1 MICCIFA
8 DAASER
14 GNVLIAMS
22 LPLARTVICA
32 LFAFTTKPSNL
43 SSPVCFGFGFTAL
56 TMMGAA
62 VSAMMIGTVAGTAA
76 PIIVSAV
83 KPKPKQTGLDKFE
96 GFVVNANSAQI
107 TVRAKGNDMAIRTF
121 PLSEAASAKMQQ
133 IIDKGG
139 YQYGDKVTV
148 YYVPATEQAIKFKVK
163 PSKPI

>member
-1 MICCIFA
+1 MKRI
-8 DAASER
+8 
-14 GNVLIAMS
+14 VKIAGLG
-22 LPLARTVICA
+22 LPLMLAAAGVFSAPAGAQGPATVPIIIA
-32 LFAFTTKPSNL
+32 E
-43 SSPVCFGFGFTAL
+43 
-56 TMMGAA
+56 
-62 VSAMMIGTVAGTAA
+62 TAA

-96 GFVVNANSAQI
+96 GFVINANSAQI

-148 YYVPATEQAIKFKVK
+148 YYVPATEQAIKFKGK